1 MMTVYDDNRY
11 RRAWQSNHWQ
21 DWANLVLAIWL
32 FISPWVINFSAP
44 AAAPAGAP
52 AGAMV
57 PPAVSNASW
66 NAWVLGVIIFLVAC
80 SAIGRLRA
88 WQEWVNLLL
97 GIWLFVAPWAL
108 GFTQL
113 GGAAWDHW
121 IVGVLVFLIAASD
134 LQTVRGTTTAPPATG
149 NIGTGTA
156 TTEPG
161 YAGSKP
167 TRRP

>member
-1 MMTVYDDNRY
+1 M
-11 RRAWQSNHWQ
+11 WQSNHWQ
-21 DWANLVLAIWL
+21 DWANLVLAVWL
-32 FISPWVINFSAP
+32 FISPWVINFGG
-44 AAAPAGAP
+44 AASTTAGA
-52 AGAMV
+52 AV
-57 PPAVSNASW
+57 PPAASNAAW
-66 NAWVLGVIIFLVAC
+66 NAWILGIIIFLVAC

-121 IVGVLVFLIAASD
+121 VVGVLVFLLAASD
-134 LQTVRGTTTAPPATG
+134 LQTVRRTGAVPPATS

-156 TTEPG
+156 ASEPG
-161 YAGSKP
+161 YAGNKP
-167 TRRP
+167 IRRP

>member
-1 MMTVYDDNRY
+1 MTVYEDNRY
-11 RRAWQSNHWQ
+11 RRVWQSNHWQ

-32 FISPWVINFSAP
+32 FISPWVINFGASAVATTGAAAGTAVTP
-44 AAAPAGAP
+44 AA
-52 AGAMV
+52 
-57 PPAVSNASW
+57 SNAAW
-66 NAWVLGVIIFLVAC
+66 NAWVLGVIIFLVAI

-121 IVGVLVFLIAASD
+121 IVGVLVFLLAASD
-134 LQTVRGTTTAPPATG
+134 LQSVRGATSVPPATSNLG
-149 NIGTGTA
+149 AGTA
-156 TTEPG
+156 ASEPG
-161 YAGSKP
+161 YAGNKP
-167 TRRP
+167 MRRP

>member
-1 MMTVYDDNRY
+1 MTVYEDNRY
-11 RRAWQSNHWQ
+11 RRMWQSNHWQ

-32 FISPWVINFSAP
+32 FISPWVINFGASAVATTGAAAGTAVTP
-44 AAAPAGAP
+44 AA
-52 AGAMV
+52 
-57 PPAVSNASW
+57 SNAAW
-66 NAWVLGVIIFLVAC
+66 NAWVLGVIIFLVAI

-121 IVGVLVFLIAASD
+121 IVGVLVFLLAASD
-134 LQTVRGTTTAPPATG
+134 LQSVRGATSVPPATS
-149 NIGTGTA
+149 NLGTGTA
-156 TTEPG
+156 ASEPG
-161 YAGSKP
+161 YAGNKP
-167 TRRP
+167 IRRP